1 VAPPGADPRLVR
13 AALRQLGPPGKGV
26 GKVDKEAAA
35 HPGLYALY
43 ASEHTWRE
51 LGLGR
56 PANRRPLY
64 VGKAE
69 NTLASRDLQ
78 GHFGMRERG
87 KQSPTGG
94 STVRRSLAALLANAR
109 GYRGMPR
116 NPDSPAHFSNYGLSV
131 ADDDDLSTWMRRRIR
146 ISLWPHDDA
155 AALDAIET
163 AVLKRLVPPLNLNKV
178 ETPWR
183 KQVKDSRAVLADQA
197 RTWSTQGG
205 RARSGG
211 TA

>member
-1 VAPPGADPRLVR
+1 MD
-13 AALRQLGPPGKGV
+13 
-26 GKVDKEAAA
+26 DEAAA

-43 ASEHTWRE
+43 ASGQTWRE

-56 PANRRPLY
+56 PPDGRPLY

-87 KQSPTGG
+87 EQSPTGS

-109 GYRGMPR
+109 GYRGIPR
-116 NPDSPAHFSNYGLSV
+116 NPERPSHFNKYGLSV
-131 ADDDDLSTWMRRRIR
+131 AHDDDLSAWMQRRIR
-146 ISLWPHDDA
+146 ISLWSHDDVA
-155 AALDAIET
+155 VLDATET

-183 KQVKDSRAVLADQA
+183 QQVKRARAVLTEQA
-197 RTWSTQGG
+197 RTWS
-205 RARSGG
+205 A
-211 TA
+211 